1 MKKYEITIL
10 PNKDFYIPNKYFLK
24 LLRKKWR
31 ECGGTTCN
39 KNINHFFGD
48 DHILMQFALCN
59 NTNYLNIKIIEII

>member
-10 PNKDFYIPNKYFLK
+10 PNKAFYIPNKYFLK

-39 KNINHFFGD
+39 KNINHFFGND
-48 DHILMQFALCN
+48 DTLIEFNL
-59 NTNYLNIKIIEII
+59 TTDINYLNIKIKEIT